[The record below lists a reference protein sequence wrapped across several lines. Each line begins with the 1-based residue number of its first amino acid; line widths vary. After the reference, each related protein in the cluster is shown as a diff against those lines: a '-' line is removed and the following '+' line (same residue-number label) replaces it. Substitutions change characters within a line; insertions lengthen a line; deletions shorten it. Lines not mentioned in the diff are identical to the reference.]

1 MAKRRK
7 IFEVVSWDDSILWLW
22 MAHNEVNKRLSGD
35 QTEDPEY
42 PKQPFPMKER
52 CPRCYN
58 TDDNFNI
65 EEVLHYI
72 KHVYNSINVRY
83 IGSDTR
89 ILHLGLDGSTDFPTS
104 AGLFKKIDST
114 LCLIL
119 YVASFLLV
127 IGLIRMFWRRGGYKR
142 KPYYQS
148 LLGKV

>member
-7 IFEVVSWDDSILWLW
+7 IFEVTSWNDSILWLW
-22 MAHNEVNKRLSGD
+22 LAHNEVNKRLSGD

-42 PKQPFPMKER
+42 PKGPFPTKER

-58 TDDNFNI
+58 TDDTWNI

-72 KHVYNSINVRY
+72 KHIYNSINVRY
-83 IGSDTR
+83 IGSDTK
-89 ILHLGLDGSTDFPTS
+89 ILHLGLDGSTDLPTS
-104 AGLFKKIDST
+104 SGLFKKIDST

-127 IGLIRMFWRRGGYKR
+127 IGLIRLFLRRSGYKR